1 MTDIH
6 ENLTENG
13 KRDAREVI
21 HKFIQTNRLHRRVI
35 EHWADRIDM
44 HCSAHRML
52 MHVSCEKNVMSQKEL
67 AEHLKISPAAV
78 ATTLK
83 KLETDGYIER
93 SKCKSCSDSR
103 TNEITVTERGRKAA
117 EDTEKYF
124 RFVDSSALNGFSDEE
139 IETLLRLLDK
149 MQNNLHEIE
158 NISDLK

>member
-1 MTDIH
+1 
-6 ENLTENG
+6 
-13 KRDAREVI
+13 
-21 HKFIQTNRLHRRVI
+21 
-35 EHWADRIDM
+35 
-44 HCSAHRML
+44 ML

-93 SKCKSCSDSR
+93 TKSKSCSDGR
-103 TNEITVTERGRKAA
+103 ANEITVTERGRRAA
-117 EDTEKYF
+117 EETEKYF